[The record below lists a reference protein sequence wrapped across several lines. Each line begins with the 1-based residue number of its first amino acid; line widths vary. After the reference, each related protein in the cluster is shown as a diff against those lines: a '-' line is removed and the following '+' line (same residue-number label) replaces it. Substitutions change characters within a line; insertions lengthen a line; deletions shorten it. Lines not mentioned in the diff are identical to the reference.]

1 MDKVEP
7 MRFAHRGVVRR
18 APENTLD
25 AIEAAYELGCEGVE
39 VDIRRT
45 RDERIVLFHDESVE
59 RVVSGGPDDGDDRLV
74 ADLRWEEIRG
84 LSLPYANHLL
94 PDLPSEGI
102 AEAELYPRIL
112 ERQLGR
118 EPDHPHSHERS
129 RDPRITH
136 PPLFEELLAWAL
148 CRPRSLVIEVE
159 CKEIGLAAG
168 LRVLFERFGG
178 AQRCI
183 LFSGE
188 PEVVEELAAEFPA
201 GPGERRRPDGPRIGA
216 NIRRLSRGM
225 WSDIERLCLDVI
237 DLNAF
242 ECERGELDELHRGG
256 FEVLSNL
263 GDLPD
268 WWQVIR
274 DWGFDGFKT
283 NYPEEYTAWRQ
294 LPARRS

>member
-1 MDKVEP
+1 
-7 MRFAHRGVVRR
+7 
-18 APENTLD
+18 
-25 AIEAAYELGCEGVE
+25 
-39 VDIRRT
+39 
-45 RDERIVLFHDESVE
+45 
-59 RVVSGGPDDGDDRLV
+59 
-74 ADLRWEEIRG
+74 
-84 LSLPYANHLL
+84 
-94 PDLPSEGI
+94 
-102 AEAELYPRIL
+102 
-112 ERQLGR
+112 
-118 EPDHPHSHERS
+118 
-129 RDPRITH
+129 
-136 PPLFEELLAWAL
+136 
-148 CRPRSLVIEVE
+148 LVIEVE